1 MESETDIDVK
11 RTHCIRCGECCLATG
26 PSLQKADLPLFF
38 NHVIDGAHLYTIR
51 KGELVRDNIS
61 DELKFTDQELLKF
74 RDREDGKGCM
84 LYDRD
89 EKACTIYGDRPSQCR
104 AFGCW
109 DDEEFKEV
117 FSGPKARRE
126 DIIKDPNLLRL
137 ISAHETKCNYETI
150 SRHVEQIPDQGDII
164 VQRLLKILQYDQEIR
179 KLTHE
184 RLAIDPLKM
193 DLLYGRLLTETIHM
207 FGLEV
212 KQEADGSFLL
222 TVEKTL
228 QET

>member
-1 MESETDIDVK
+1 MESGTDIEVK

-26 PSLQKADLPLFF
+26 PSLQKTDLPLFF
-38 NHVIDGAHLYTIR
+38 NHVIDGTHLYTIR
-51 KGELVRDNIS
+51 KGELVRDNIK
-61 DELKFTDQELLKF
+61 DTLKFTDQEIIKL
-74 RDREDGKGCM
+74 RDREEGKGCI
-84 LYDRD
+84 LYDGN

-109 DDEEFKEV
+109 DTTEFEKV
-117 FSGPKARRE
+117 FSRPKASRG
-126 DIIKDPNLLRL
+126 DLVKDSSLLRL

-150 SRHVEQIPDQGDII
+150 SCHVEQIPDQGETAIQQI
-164 VQRLLKILQYDQEIR
+164 LKTLQYDQEIR

-184 RLAIDPLKM
+184 RLAIDPLEM
-193 DLLYGRLLTETIHM
+193 DLLYGRPLTETIHM

-212 KQEADGSFLL
+212 KQEADGSSLL
-222 TVEKTL
+222 TLERTL